1 MIIYR
6 QIRLRIIQICVI
18 SNHDTTFRV
27 IQFSVICIRDIIYW
41 VIRFCAIRIVKKNIR
56 IWIRSRIRDISLR
69 GIRFCAIRI
78 RGIVKKNIRILIRSR
93 IRDISL
99 RGIRG
104 NVNSNFRIW
113 IRSWIREIS
122 LRVIRFCAIRIVKK
136 NIRIELS
143 LICYRWIGL
152 CLIGS
157 SGIKNSCTTRFCK
170 YLWCCYFI
178 YSYLFHTI

>member
-6 QIRLRIIQICVI
+6 QIRLRIIEICVI
-18 SNHDTTFRV
+18 CIHDTTFRV
-27 IQFSVICIRDIIYW
+27 IRFSVICNRDIIYW
-41 VIRFCAIRIVKKNIR
+41 V
-56 IWIRSRIRDISLR
+56 
-69 GIRFCAIRI
+69 IRFCAIRI

-99 RGIRG
+99 RG
-104 NVNSNFRIW
+104 
-113 IRSWIREIS
+113 
-122 LRVIRFCAIRIVKK
+122 IRFCAIRIVKK

-157 SGIKNSCTTRFCK
+157 SGIKNSFITRFCK